1 MLKYDIECEAFKVI
15 SIDFLL
21 LYEYKHFLQV
31 YVDNCAY
38 RIANRQMKNYLDE
51 NLIETYQDQIL
62 LILYYKNTDIS

>member
-62 LILYYKNTDIS
+62 